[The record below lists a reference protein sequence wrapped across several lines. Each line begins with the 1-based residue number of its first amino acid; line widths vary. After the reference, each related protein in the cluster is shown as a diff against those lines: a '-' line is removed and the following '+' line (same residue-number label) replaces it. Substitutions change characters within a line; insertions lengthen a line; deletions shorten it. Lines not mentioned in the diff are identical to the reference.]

1 MYSLKHFKHLFPL
14 FLTFLNIAA
23 TIVFT
28 IIIVPHIKDI
38 NNVGLIRLSVRN
50 IDRCTFGIHPSF
62 RNNTAFTDLI
72 HEDSNVCVTEQVDVI
87 DQTLRDLS
95 YLNKFPQNM
104 IFGKVNDERIELENA
119 VSNYYIELSMIQQQI
134 GKLEEFDLS
143 TSNLLR
149 QSNNVVT
156 EANKMNG
163 LLVDMIADVMIAIA
177 SMMLFVVLCQ
187 IFYNVNTII
196 LKRQK
201 KKQLE
206 MRTEYNALN
215 QVCHEIRNSLFPI
228 DVCIQELIKMN
239 ESNQIIH
246 GVQYMNTLMH
256 NMHHIKYILKRR
268 LDYNKILKNEYK
280 INLECVNLFEFIKS
294 YIPTFC
300 AYARELNKDI
310 LIDIQDVEHITIEVD
325 TYLMHHVITN
335 ILRNS
340 VKYGKDDCVNH
351 ITISSSNQND
361 KIVLKIDDTGIGGI
375 STNTKKHHIGHNS
388 YGLGIPFVKRIMKI
402 IPGGHI
408 VWIDKSAC
416 DSTSCGTTVN
426 IRFSLLFNNTID
438 IPICSFNHD
447 ESQLEFASIL
457 EANSSITEESF
468 CEPYVLDWRRRLRL
482 SIIDDCIIVRK
493 CMEHTMKMIKD
504 ILWSDISTYAN
515 AESFLEERVEL
526 DHFDVL
532 LVDQN
537 MESSGGVMK
546 GTDLIIQMLEKCEFT
561 GLIIAITGNHE
572 EVAQILSKKISSK
585 KITVWSKPLP
595 KLGTIYQT
603 IDEFYN
609 PSSKVDT
616 V

>member
-14 FLTFLNIAA
+14 FLTFFNIAA

-50 IDRCTFGIHPSF
+50 IDRCALGTHPSF
-62 RNNTAFTDLI
+62 HNNSAFVDLI
-72 HEDSNVCVTEQVDVI
+72 HEDSNKCVMEQVDVI
-87 DQTLRDLS
+87 NQTLHDLS

-119 VSNYYIELSMIQQQI
+119 VNNYYIKLSIIQQQI
-134 GKLEEFDLS
+134 EVLEVLEVFDLS

-156 EANKMNG
+156 AANKMND
-163 LLVDMIADVMIAIA
+163 LIIDMIADVMIAIA

-187 IFYNVNTII
+187 IFYNVNTIL

-201 KKQLE
+201 RKQLE

-215 QVCHEIRNSLFPI
+215 QVCHEIRNSLFPV

-239 ESNQIIH
+239 ESNQIMH

-256 NMHHIKYILKRR
+256 NMYHIKYILKRR

-280 INLECVNLFEFIKS
+280 INLECVDLFEFIKS

-335 ILRNS
+335 ILRNA

-351 ITISSSNQND
+351 ITMSSSNQND

-375 STNTKKHHIGHNS
+375 STNTKHHHIGHNS

-402 IPGGHI
+402 IPGGNI

-416 DSTSCGTTVN
+416 DPTSCGTIVT
-426 IRFSLLFNNTID
+426 ICFLLLFNTID
-438 IPICSFNHD
+438 IPIYSFNHN
-447 ESQLEFASIL
+447 ESQLEFASSI
-457 EANSSITEESF
+457 EANSSMTEESF
-468 CEPYVLDWRRRLRL
+468 VFDWTRRLRL

-493 CMEHTMKMIKD
+493 CMEHTMKLVKD
-504 ILWSDISTYAN
+504 ISWSDISTYIN
-515 AESFLEERVEL
+515 AERFLEERVAFNQ
-526 DHFDVL
+526 FDVL

-546 GTDLIIQMLEKCEFT
+546 GTDLIIHMLEKCEFA
-561 GLIIAITGNHE
+561 GLIIAITGNQE
-572 EVAQILSKKISSK
+572 DVSQILSKHLSSK

-595 KLGTIYQT
+595 KLETIYKT
-603 IDEFYN
+603 ISEFYN
-609 PSSKVDT
+609 TPT
-616 V
+616 IEAAM